1 MILIL
6 VKNPIHIK
14 IYNWVLMESSFLEI
28 KDIKI
33 WARVGVLMEERKFGQ
48 LFSLDVYLWSDFSK
62 CSKTDNLNSTIDYSV
77 LINDIKDHSRNFSCF
92 TIEKYSSEILKII
105 ANKFFPERIKIKLT
119 KCKPPI
125 TGFTGEVSITRFF
138 NRE

>member
-6 VKNPIHIK
+6 VKDLLHTK
-14 IYNWVLMESSFLEI
+14 IYNSEIMEDSFLEI

-48 LFSLDVYLWSDFSK
+48 LFSLDVSLWSDFSK
-62 CSKTDNLNSTIDYSV
+62 CSETDNLNLTIDYSV
-77 LINDIKDHSRNFSCF
+77 LINDIKDHSRSFSCF
-92 TIEKYSSEILKII
+92 TIETYSSEILKII
-105 ANKFFPERIKIKLT
+105 ADKYNPKRIKIKLT

-125 TGFTGEVSITRFF
+125 AGFTGEVSITRFL
-138 NRE
+138 NR

>member
-6 VKNPIHIK
+6 VKNLSHIK
-14 IYNWVLMESSFLEI
+14 IYNSEIMEGSFLEI
-28 KDIKI
+28 KDIKV

-62 CSKTDNLNSTIDYSV
+62 CSEADNLNLTIDYSV
-77 LINDIKDHSRNFSCF
+77 LINDIKNHSRSFSCF

-138 NRE
+138 TRE

>member
-62 CSKTDNLNSTIDYSV
+62 CSKTDDLNLTIDYSV

>member
-1 MILIL
+1 
-6 VKNPIHIK
+6 
-14 IYNWVLMESSFLEI
+14 MESSFLEI

-33 WARVGVLMEERKFGQ
+33 WARVGVLIEERKFGQ
-48 LFSLDVYLWSDFSK
+48 LFSLDVSLWSDFSS
-62 CSKTDNLNSTIDYSV
+62 CSNTDALSSTIDYAV
-77 LINDIKDHSRNFSCF
+77 LINDIKTHSNKFSCF

-105 ANKFFPERIKIKLT
+105 NEKFYPERVKIKLT

-125 TGFTGEVSITRFF
+125 GGFTGEVSITRFF

>member
-6 VKNPIHIK
+6 EKNPLHIK

-48 LFSLDVYLWSDFSK
+48 LFSLDVSLWSDFSN
-62 CSKTDNLNSTIDYSV
+62 CSKTDDLNLTIDYSV

-105 ANKFFPERIKIKLT
+105 ANKFSPERIKIKLT

>member
-6 VKNPIHIK
+6 VKRLSYIEIFDLLK
-14 IYNWVLMESSFLEI
+14 MEDTFLEI

-48 LFSLDVYLWSDFSK
+48 LFSLDVSLWSDFSSCTK
-62 CSKTDNLNSTIDYSV
+62 EDNLNLTLDYAV
-77 LINDIKDHSRNFSCF
+77 LINDIKTHSINFSCY
-92 TIEKYSSEILKII
+92 TIEKYSSEILGII
-105 ANKFFPERIKIKLT
+105 VEKFNPERIKIKLT

-125 TGFTGEVSITRFF
+125 AGFNGEVSIVRFF
-138 NRE
+138 TRE

>member
-6 VKNPIHIK
+6 VKRLSYIEIFDLLK
-14 IYNWVLMESSFLEI
+14 MEDTFLEI

-33 WARVGVLMEERKFGQ
+33 WARVGVLTDERKFGQ
-48 LFSLDVYLWSDFSK
+48 LFSLEVSLWSDFSI
-62 CSKTDNLNSTIDYSV
+62 CSNTDDLSSTIDYAV
-77 LINDIKDHSRNFSCF
+77 LINEIKTHSITFSCF

-105 ANKFFPERIKIKLT
+105 VEKFNPERIKIKLT
-119 KCKPPI
+119 KCNPPI
-125 TGFTGEVSITRFF
+125 AGFTGEVSIIRYF

>member
-6 VKNPIHIK
+6 VKNLLHTK
-14 IYNWVLMESSFLEI
+14 SYNSILMEGSFLEI

-33 WARVGVLMEERKFGQ
+33 WARVGVLREERKFGQ
-48 LFSLDVYLWSDFSK
+48 LFSLDLYLWSDFSK

-77 LINDIKDHSRNFSCF
+77 LINDIKDHSRSFSCF

-105 ANKFFPERIKIKLT
+105 ADKFYPKRIKIKLT

-125 TGFTGEVSITRFF
+125 AGFTGEVSITRFF

>member
-1 MILIL
+1 MDG
-6 VKNPIHIK
+6 
-14 IYNWVLMESSFLEI
+14 SFLEI

-48 LFSLDVYLWSDFSK
+48 LFSLDVSLWFDFSN
-62 CSKTDNLNSTIDYSV
+62 CSKTDDLNLTIDYSV
-77 LINDIKDHSRNFSCF
+77 LINDIKDHSRSFSCL

-105 ANKFFPERIKIKLT
+105 NEKFHPKRIKIKLT
-119 KCKPPI
+119 KCEPPI
-125 TGFTGEVSITRFF
+125 VGFTGKVSITRYF

>member
-1 MILIL
+1 MDG
-6 VKNPIHIK
+6 
-14 IYNWVLMESSFLEI
+14 SFLEI

-48 LFSLDVYLWSDFSK
+48 LFSLDVSLWSDFSN
-62 CSKTDNLNSTIDYSV
+62 CSKTDDLNLTIDYSV
-77 LINDIKDHSRNFSCF
+77 LINDIKDHSRSFSCL

-105 ANKFFPERIKIKLT
+105 DEKFYPERIKIRLT
-119 KCKPPI
+119 KCEPPI

>member
-6 VKNPIHIK
+6 VKNLLHIK
-14 IYNWVLMESSFLEI
+14 IYNPEIMESSFLEI

-48 LFSLDVYLWSDFSK
+48 LFSLDVSLWSDFSN
-62 CSKTDNLNSTIDYSV
+62 CSKTDDLNLTIDYSV
-77 LINDIKDHSRNFSCF
+77 LINDIKDHSRSFSCL

-105 ANKFFPERIKIKLT
+105 NEKFNPERIKIRLT
-119 KCKPPI
+119 KCEPPI

>member
-6 VKNPIHIK
+6 VKDLLHTK
-14 IYNWVLMESSFLEI
+14 IYNSEIMEDSFLEI

-48 LFSLDVYLWSDFSK
+48 LFSLDVSLWFDFSN
-62 CSKTDNLNSTIDYSV
+62 CSKTDDLNLTIDYSV
-77 LINDIKDHSRNFSCF
+77 LINDIKDHSRSFSCL

-105 ANKFFPERIKIKLT
+105 DEKFNPERIKIRLT
-119 KCKPPI
+119 KCEPPI

-138 NRE
+138 NRG

>member
-48 LFSLDVYLWSDFSK
+48 LFSLDVSLWFDFSS
-62 CSKTDNLNSTIDYSV
+62 CSKTDDLNLTIDYSV

>member
-1 MILIL
+1 
-6 VKNPIHIK
+6 
-14 IYNWVLMESSFLEI
+14 MEETFLEI
-28 KDIKI
+28 KDVKI
-33 WARVGVLMEERKFGQ
+33 WARVGVLAEERKFGQ
-48 LFSLDVYLWSDFSK
+48 LFSLDVSLWSDFSK
-62 CSKTDNLNSTIDYSV
+62 CSKKDDLNLTIDYSV